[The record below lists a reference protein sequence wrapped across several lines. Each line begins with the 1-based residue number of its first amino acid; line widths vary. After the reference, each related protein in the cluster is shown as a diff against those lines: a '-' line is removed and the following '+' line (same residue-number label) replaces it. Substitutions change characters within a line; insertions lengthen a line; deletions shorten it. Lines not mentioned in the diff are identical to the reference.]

1 MITLFTFVHTNKK
14 TVMKKLGIVILAVL
28 SLTACQ
34 QQKIGFVDNGVLV
47 NDYQERLDIEAK
59 LKVKIDAFKSRTDSL
74 RSAFELEI
82 KEAELRA
89 RKMSQSNIQK
99 LSQELQ
105 QKEQVLSQR
114 VQFEQQ
120 QIAQESQ
127 TLNDSLITKVKNFV
141 RAYGESNNYTYI
153 LGSNEAGSVMYGEE
167 SSDLT
172 QEILKALNENYTKD

>member
-1 MITLFTFVHTNKK
+1 
-14 TVMKKLGIVILAVL
+14 MKKLAIAFLTIL
-28 SLTACQ
+28 SFTACR
-34 QQKIGFVDNGVLV
+34 QQKIGFVDIGVLI
-47 NDYQERLDIEAK
+47 NEYQERVDIEAN
-59 LKVKIDAFKSRTDSL
+59 LQIKIDAFKSRTDSL

-89 RKMSQSNIQK
+89 RKMSQADVQK

-127 TLNDSLITKVKNFV
+127 TLNDSLIKTVKNFV
-141 RAYGESNNYTYI
+141 RAYGKSNNYNYI
-153 LGSNEAGSVMYGEE
+153 LGSNEAGSVLYGEE

-172 QEILKALNENYTKD
+172 QEILKALNDGYVKN

>member
-1 MITLFTFVHTNKK
+1 
-14 TVMKKLGIVILAVL
+14 MKKLAIVFLTII

-34 QQKIGFVDNGVLV
+34 QQKIGFVDNSVV
-47 NDYQERLDIEAK
+47 INEYQERKDVEARLNTKIEA
-59 LKVKIDAFKSRTDSL
+59 FKTRTDSL

-82 KEAELRA
+82 KEAELKA
-89 RKMSQSNIQK
+89 RTMSQSAIQT

-127 TLNDSLITKVKNFV
+127 TLNDSIINRVKAFV
-141 RAYGESNNYTYI
+141 QDYGKSNNYNFI
-153 LGSNEAGSVMYGEE
+153 LGSNEAGSVLYGEE
-167 SSDLT
+167 ASDLT
-172 QEILKALNENYTKD
+172 QEILKALNENYGLEN

>member
-1 MITLFTFVHTNKK
+1 
-14 TVMKKLGIVILAVL
+14 MKKLAIVFLTII

-34 QQKIGFVDNGVLV
+34 QQKIGFVDNSVLI
-47 NDYQERLDIEAK
+47 NEYQERKDVEASLNTKIEA
-59 LKVKIDAFKSRTDSL
+59 FKTRTDSL

-82 KEAELRA
+82 KEAELKA
-89 RKMSQSNIQK
+89 RTMSQSAIQT

-127 TLNDSLITKVKNFV
+127 TLNDSIINRVKAFV
-141 RAYGESNNYTYI
+141 QDYGKSNNYNFI
-153 LGSNEAGSVMYGEE
+153 LGSNEAGSVLYGEE
-167 SSDLT
+167 ASDLT
-172 QEILKALNENYTKD
+172 QEILKALNENYGLEN

>member
-1 MITLFTFVHTNKK
+1 
-14 TVMKKLGIVILAVL
+14 MKKLAIVFLTII

-34 QQKIGFVDNGVLV
+34 QQKIGFVDNSVLI
-47 NDYQERLDIEAK
+47 NEYQERKDVEARLNTKIEAF
-59 LKVKIDAFKSRTDSL
+59 KIRTDSL

-82 KEAELRA
+82 KEAELKA
-89 RKMSQSNIQK
+89 RTMSQSAIQT

-127 TLNDSLITKVKNFV
+127 TLNDSIINRVKAFV
-141 RAYGESNNYTYI
+141 QDYGKSNNYNFI
-153 LGSNEAGSVMYGEE
+153 LGSNEAGSVLYGEE
-167 SSDLT
+167 ASDLT
-172 QEILKALNENYTKD
+172 QEILKALNENYGLEN

>member
-1 MITLFTFVHTNKK
+1 
-14 TVMKKLGIVILAVL
+14 MKKIAIVFLTII

-34 QQKIGFVDNGVLV
+34 QQKIGFVDNGILI
-47 NDYQERLDIEAK
+47 NEYQERVDIEAK
-59 LKVKIDAFKSRTDSL
+59 LKTKIDTFKKRTDSL

-82 KEAELRA
+82 KEAELKA
-89 RKMSQSNIQK
+89 RKMSQPAIQK

-127 TLNDSLITKVKNFV
+127 TMNDSLINKVKDFVQTYGKSNSYNF
-141 RAYGESNNYTYI
+141 I
-153 LGSNEAGSVMYGEE
+153 LGSNEAGSVLYGEDA
-167 SSDLT
+167 SDLT
-172 QEILKALNENYTKD
+172 QEILKALNESYTKN